1 MRNLLFV
8 ELSYGINPLPL
19 LKKQSDIDDSVIMNT
34 IGLKEGRFRN
44 LLS

>member
-8 ELSYGINPLPL
+8 ELSYGIIPLPPI
-19 LKKQSDIDDSVIMNT
+19 KKQSDMGDSVIMNI